1 MINIY
6 KQKRRS
12 LWHMGLV
19 FLLAFSTL
27 HAQAQEVV
35 VNGKVT
41 DAETEQGLPGASV
54 RVVGTTTG
62 TVTDVDG
69 NFSLSVS
76 ASGVV
81 KIEISFVGY
90 ATATADVQVSNG
102 STAPI
107 NVALKA
113 EYSALDEVVVTGTGV
128 ATSRK
133 QLGNYI
139 STIKSSDLVSGAAN
153 NPLAAL
159 QGKVAGAQIMQ
170 NNGNPAGG
178 FTVRLRGASSIVGSS
193 EPLYIID
200 GVIVNNNTN
209 NLTDL
214 SIGIS
219 GNNDFSPGS
228 NRLVDIN
235 PNDIDRV
242 EVLNG
247 AAASALYG
255 SRASNGVV
263 QIFTKRGT
271 TGKPSITFST
281 SVTVSELRKRI
292 DVNKEPIRFGTGFNR
307 FPSTPAE
314 INDQRLTSIL
324 LFNRLFPNSTPVTRY
339 DYQDDIFRQGI
350 GTDNYLSIA
359 GGNEKTK
366 YLFSGS
372 YYKNEGII
380 KGTDFSRYN
389 AKLRIDQTLN
399 SWAKASLGLNYIR
412 SNVNEL
418 PDGNSFYSPMNALLI
433 TDNVYN
439 LNERDANGNLLAV
452 EPTRVNP
459 LSVIEG
465 VKMQNLTNRIIGDF
479 QLTLTPIDGLR
490 IEYVSG
496 IDTYSQL
503 GQTFIGRYPYPNVNL
518 AFFADGYASTATQQ
532 VFQINNDLNISYQKN
547 ITSKIESTTVLGGT
561 IQYDNSN
568 FTQAQ
573 GRDMIP
579 GIETI
584 NGAKN
589 VFVVP
594 TEFKSERS
602 IQGAFLQQTFSYN
615 EFLFLTAAGRIDGAS
630 PFGVNN
636 RIQFYPK
643 ASASLLLS
651 ELFKGSS
658 IVNKFNLIKLRIA
671 YGQSG
676 NLTNLTPYG
685 RFSNYDPL
693 AYVGNSRPFI
703 RNQTQGNPNVGPERQ
718 TEIEVGLD
726 IGVLNNRVGLEIN
739 LYDKKVTDLLLDL
752 TLAPSTGSANIN
764 TNLGTLTNRG
774 FEIVV
779 KGTPIKTKD
788 FTWNVTGIFNKNINQ
803 VNLPDNV
810 PPVIRFSA
818 DANRMSSAI
827 NGRPLGVFYGT
838 AYARNA
844 DGSIYLTASPRTV
857 GAVTFQPGL
866 PAVDRV
872 SRDATTGLPTGALVQ
887 RELGDPNPN
896 WTGSLL
902 NEFAYKGFTA
912 RFLLDAVQGFSV
924 NNLNWTTYNNVGAG
938 LLAAKELR
946 GEIPRGTVS
955 IIGGFGDERIREEMI
970 ESGSFVKMRE
980 LSFGY
985 TFVPGIKGITNLSIN
1000 LIGRNLYSWDSY
1012 RGWDPEVNSG
1022 GQSNRIR
1029 GDDFGTVPIPRT
1041 YQLSVTAKF

>member
-380 KGTDFSRYN
+380 KGDR
-389 AKLRIDQTLN
+389 K
-399 SWAKASLGLNYIR
+399 
-412 SNVNEL
+412 
-418 PDGNSFYSPMNALLI
+418 
-433 TDNVYN
+433 
-439 LNERDANGNLLAV
+439 
-452 EPTRVNP
+452 
-459 LSVIEG
+459 SV
-465 VKMQNLTNRIIGDF
+465 V
-479 QLTLTPIDGLR
+479 
-490 IEYVSG
+490 
-496 IDTYSQL
+496 
-503 GQTFIGRYPYPNVNL
+503 
-518 AFFADGYASTATQQ
+518 
-532 VFQINNDLNISYQKN
+532 
-547 ITSKIESTTVLGGT
+547 
-561 IQYDNSN
+561 
-568 FTQAQ
+568 
-573 GRDMIP
+573 
-579 GIETI
+579 
-584 NGAKN
+584 
-589 VFVVP
+589 
-594 TEFKSERS
+594 
-602 IQGAFLQQTFSYN
+602 
-615 EFLFLTAAGRIDGAS
+615 
-630 PFGVNN
+630 
-636 RIQFYPK
+636 
-643 ASASLLLS
+643 
-651 ELFKGSS
+651 
-658 IVNKFNLIKLRIA
+658 
-671 YGQSG
+671 
-676 NLTNLTPYG
+676 
-685 RFSNYDPL
+685 
-693 AYVGNSRPFI
+693 
-703 RNQTQGNPNVGPERQ
+703 
-718 TEIEVGLD
+718 
-726 IGVLNNRVGLEIN
+726 
-739 LYDKKVTDLLLDL
+739 
-752 TLAPSTGSANIN
+752 
-764 TNLGTLTNRG
+764 
-774 FEIVV
+774 
-779 KGTPIKTKD
+779 
-788 FTWNVTGIFNKNINQ
+788 
-803 VNLPDNV
+803 
-810 PPVIRFSA
+810 
-818 DANRMSSAI
+818 
-827 NGRPLGVFYGT
+827 
-838 AYARNA
+838 
-844 DGSIYLTASPRTV
+844 
-857 GAVTFQPGL
+857 
-866 PAVDRV
+866 
-872 SRDATTGLPTGALVQ
+872 
-887 RELGDPNPN
+887 
-896 WTGSLL
+896 
-902 NEFAYKGFTA
+902 
-912 RFLLDAVQGFSV
+912 
-924 NNLNWTTYNNVGAG
+924 
-938 LLAAKELR
+938 
-946 GEIPRGTVS
+946 
-955 IIGGFGDERIREEMI
+955 
-970 ESGSFVKMRE
+970 
-980 LSFGY
+980 
-985 TFVPGIKGITNLSIN
+985 
-1000 LIGRNLYSWDSY
+1000 
-1012 RGWDPEVNSG
+1012 
-1022 GQSNRIR
+1022 
-1029 GDDFGTVPIPRT
+1029 
-1041 YQLSVTAKF
+1041 